1 MKSAGFG
8 VRNHIYKKGE
18 YMIKKQVLGLLI
30 GMVLFVGCK
39 PKVEVLAG
47 KEGANFILT
56 ADPKDAKISFFK
68 KDMTKEPGK
77 QILDVEFVL
86 QGKTI
91 EMNLL
96 SNPLYMKVELGSE
109 YIYKVEKSG
118 FVSQEEEVTLKLG
131 ENLEKN
137 IILYTEDELK
147 SKKEENWSEYLGD
160 MNWESANKKC
170 NEVAGRRLPSLKE
183 LKLAY
188 DAGITKSWQKVGY
201 YYWSSTP
208 YDEEGYYWLN
218 VEFSDTIHSNR
229 IKHIGVRCR
238 L

>member
-1 MKSAGFG
+1 
-8 VRNHIYKKGE
+8 
-18 YMIKKQVLGLLI
+18 MIKKQVIGVLI
-30 GMVLFVGCK
+30 GLALFVGCSK

-68 KDMTKEPGK
+68 KDHTKEPGK

-96 SNPLYMKVELGSE
+96 SNPLYMKLELGSE

-118 FVSQEEEVTLKLG
+118 FVSEEGDITLKLG
-131 ENLEKN
+131 ENLEKK
-137 IILYTEDELK
+137 IIVYTEDELK
-147 SKKEENWSEYLGD
+147 SKKEENWSEYLGQMD
-160 MNWESANKKC
+160 WVSANKKC
-170 NEVAGRRLPSLKE
+170 NEVAGRRLASIREFE
-183 LKLAY
+183 LAKQ
-188 DAGITKSWQKVGY
+188 AGITKAWEKDPGHIH
-201 YYWSSTP
+201 WSSTT
-208 YDEEGYYWLN
+208 YTSSSNEVFVKKFNDGSGRT
-218 VEFSDTIHSNR
+218 SDDHRSSRFGDQLSYLYN
-229 IKHIGVRCR
+229 VRCR